1 MPAGDPEARLE
12 QVLLP
17 MTEGG
22 ICLAFSG
29 GCDSALLL
37 AALVRLKRRT
47 DFPLLAIHF
56 AGPFQT
62 EDETSEAK
70 AQAGKL
76 GVELKILHPA
86 VLEIEQVRRNDRR
99 RCYYCKRMMFGVLAE
114 CARTA
119 GLRTVADGTN
129 ADDLSGYRP
138 GRQALQELGVRSPLA
153 EAGLVKSEVRRLAA
167 ELGVASVNR
176 PAAACL
182 ATRFPYDTVLTAE
195 LLHRAEA
202 AERCLREAGFENFRV
217 RCHDSLARIEVS
229 GDEAMR
235 KLLDIRET
243 VTERLRALGFRQ
255 ITLDL
260 AGFRSGSFDE

>member
-1 MPAGDPEARLE
+1 MSSGELEKRLE

-17 MTEGG
+17 LTKGG

-29 GCDSALLL
+29 GCDSSLLL
-37 AALVRLKRRT
+37 AVLARMRRRT
-47 DFPLLAIHF
+47 YFSLLAVHF

-62 EDETSEAK
+62 EEETAGAED
-70 AQAGKL
+70 QARQL
-76 GVELKILHPA
+76 GIGLKILRPP
-86 VLEIEQVRRNDRR
+86 VLEIAEVRRNDRR
-99 RCYYCKRMMFGVLAE
+99 RCYYCKRMMFGMLAE
-114 CARTA
+114 CAQAA
-119 GLRTVADGTN
+119 GLRTMADGTN

-153 EAGLVKSEVRRLAA
+153 EAGFSKNEVRLLAA
-167 ELGVASVNR
+167 ELGVPSANR

-195 LLHRAEA
+195 LLRRAEA

-229 GDEAMR
+229 GVEAMR
-235 KLLDIRET
+235 KLLDIRQT